1 MSKKYIAEVV
11 NITDDK
17 DKAGRS
23 QVRVFG
29 LHDDKINIPDKDLP
43 WALPF
48 RDGNNPSHNKIGTG
62 GNGLLVGSHVF
73 VEFIDDGKGNQIP
86 YIAGSV
92 PRGGEKKKGETTD
105 GSTTVDTSKSDT
117 PPQSRGIDKNP
128 VVKNAITDSRKTAGT
143 NSDDGVNIYDDIT
156 KKDAKNANLPTIGSN
171 AVINGDILNIIKKI
185 DPTNSSGIIKNAIDG
200 LLKLKNI
207 DNLTSPQG
215 IQNISGQVLG
225 NALGLLLK
233 TNGQNTVFN
242 KLNSIFAQSS
252 KPDQYTFSEDQR
264 IIKILQ
270 DALITLGN
278 NIENNKYDVDVI
290 DDITEIINEVCQI
303 IHKDLKL
310 CLEDN
315 TLTKDKLIEIILQIL
330 TEIENKGQE
339 KTIGSNNSNIMDDL
353 SNKLPGLGVNITSTI
368 TDYLIKTVLD
378 QTKINDALKKY
389 TKSNM
394 IMNEKENIIKSIFE
408 NTGIDS
414 NKISKAIK
422 GLIDPTNGKQL

>member
-1 MSKKYIAEVV
+1 MSKRYIAEVV

-17 DKAGRS
+17 DKSGRS

-48 RDGNNPSHNKIGTG
+48 RDGNTPSHNKIGKG
-62 GNGLLVGSHVF
+62 GNGLLVGSHVY
-73 VEFIDDGKGNQIP
+73 VEFIDDGEGNQIP
-86 YIAGSV
+86 QITGSV
-92 PRGGEKKKGETTD
+92 ARGGEKKKGETQD
-105 GSTTVDTSKSDT
+105 GSTSIDTSKSDT

-128 VVKNAITDSRKTAGT
+128 VVKNAITDSKKTAGT
-143 NSDDGVNIYDDIT
+143 NTDDGINIYDDIT
-156 KKDAKNANLPTIGSN
+156 KKDAKNADLPTIGSN
-171 AVINGDILNIIKKI
+171 AAINGDLLNIIKKI
-185 DPTNSSGIIKNAIDG
+185 DPTNSSGAIKNAIDG

-215 IQNISGQVLG
+215 VQNISGQVLG
-225 NALGLLLK
+225 NALSLLLK
-233 TNGQNTVFN
+233 SNGQNTVFN
-242 KLNSIFAQSS
+242 KLNSIFSQSS
-252 KPDQYTFSEDQR
+252 KPDQYIFSEDQK

-270 DALITLGN
+270 DALIVLGN
-278 NIENNKYDVDVI
+278 NIENNKYNIDVI

-315 TLTKDKLIEIILQIL
+315 TLTKDKLIDIILQIL
-330 TEIENKGQE
+330 EEIENKGQE
-339 KTIGSNNSNIMDDL
+339 KITGSNGSNMMNDL
-353 SNKLPGLGVNITSTI
+353 SKKLPGLGGNITSTI

-414 NKISKAIK
+414 NKISKTIK
-422 GLIDPTNGKQL
+422 GLIDPTNGKPL